1 MRIMALMAFFAL
13 QLTVFTC
20 GFDIHVHAME
30 SDVSH
35 IAEHSDDSNGQHNPD
50 SAHHG
55 CHLHASHT
63 FATSTSKQHT
73 TAPLAFT
80 ENYHVLADLNLK
92 NLPFRIEHPP
102 KNLHS

>member
-1 MRIMALMAFFAL
+1 MRIMALIAFVAL
-13 QLTVFTC
+13 QLTVYTC

-30 SDVSH
+30 SNVSH
-35 IAEHSDDSNGQHNPD
+35 IAEHADDHNGQHNPN
-50 SAHHG
+50 SAQHS

-63 FATSTSKQHT
+63 FTVSADKQATMTPFI
-73 TAPLAFT
+73 AI

-92 NLPFRIEHPP
+92 KLPFRIEHPP